1 MRASSP
7 YRATKKANTG
17 GSSKYDP
24 RSTGSRKKTETVEA
38 SIDNL
43 LHTIKS
49 SKNMTSTKTVGQG
62 LYRTEIQDNDSVLLE
77 MRSDFEEDEPAG
89 RNNLIG
95 ISEIREEIEDK
106 ANNSSILQ
114 RSIDTNKDEIHGFL
128 TDRPAELESPK

>member
-62 LYRTEIQDNDSVLLE
+62 LYRTEN
-77 MRSDFEEDEPAG
+77 
-89 RNNLIG
+89 
-95 ISEIREEIEDK
+95 
-106 ANNSSILQ
+106 
-114 RSIDTNKDEIHGFL
+114 
-128 TDRPAELESPK
+128 